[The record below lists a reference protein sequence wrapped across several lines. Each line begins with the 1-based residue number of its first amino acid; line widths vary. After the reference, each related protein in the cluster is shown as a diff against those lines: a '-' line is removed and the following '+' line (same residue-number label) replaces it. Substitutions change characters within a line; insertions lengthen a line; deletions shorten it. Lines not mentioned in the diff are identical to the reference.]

1 MLHSGVIVRFF
12 SLPPAIFNENRY
24 GKILQIYCGY
34 VIICLGDYSGGFLR
48 RSIVGTV
55 CFIALL

>member
-24 GKILQIYCGY
+24 GKNLANILR
-34 VIICLGDYSGGFLR
+34 ICLGDYSGRFLR